1 MSKPNT
7 PQASPPR
14 ALRWAVAGS
23 VVVMIAAGGLF
34 YYASKMA
41 AAKRQHNHDEVVV
54 NINAHSCDPNE
65 LTVPAG
71 RASFRIVNRSERAV
85 EWEIL
90 DGVLVIEE
98 RENIAPGLSQV
109 INANLQPGDYA
120 ITCGLLSNPRG
131 VLHVTP
137 TAASDAAAKAKPSMV
152 AFVGPLSEFRVYLA
166 TQGSALIKAVTAL
179 NQAIAS
185 GDLAQAQALYLPA
198 RAAYQRLA
206 PAAQRLAELDNS
218 INARADYFEKREQDP
233 AFVGFHRVE
242 YALFQQRQPRRLEP
256 GRRAPAGRRH
266 PRSNSKL
273 LAQSLPP
280 EQIGEHRGAQP
291 QHPWPT
297 CAPPAV
303 KEERYSHADL
313 NGFASNLET
322 AHKVVELLRP
332 MLSKSAPEL
341 LPKIDAAL
349 SDFDSVLNS
358 FKVRTA
364 TPLTTRSVAH
374 NANRSPTRPRHSPTL
389 WMASIPP
396 SASPACKQ
404 KTNTDERI
412 AKPRCAT
419 SPPADGHGCR
429 RRRPGRIGPE
439 LLGDGCSPAQV
450 TEAPSSDKTED
461 RHDFHGVHQTGIVT
475 PRPASGMLVSFD
487 VLASDRQDR

>member
-1 MSKPNT
+1 MSKPNI

-71 RASFRIVNRSERAV
+71 RASFRIVNRSDRAV

-166 TQGSALIKAVTAL
+166 SQSSALIKAVTAL
-179 NQAIAS
+179 NQAITS
-185 GDLAQAQALYLPA
+185 GDLSQAQALYLPA

-218 INARADYFEKREQDP
+218 INARADYFEKRELDP
-233 AFVGFHRVE
+233 AFVGFHRLE
-242 YALFQQRQPRRLEP
+242 YALFQQRSLDSLTPVAARLL
-256 GRRAPAGRRH
+256 ADVTTL
-266 PRSNSKL
+266 KQQL

-280 EQIGEHRGAQP
+280 EQLVNIVVRNLNTLADVRAASGE
-291 QHPWPT
+291 
-297 CAPPAV
+297 
-303 KEERYSHADL
+303 EERYSHGDL
-313 NGFASNLET
+313 NGFAGNLQT

-332 MLSKSAPEL
+332 MLTKSAPEL
-341 LPKIDAAL
+341 LPKIDTAL
-349 SDFDSVLNS
+349 SDFDTLLNS
-358 FKVRTA
+358 FKVKDGYA
-364 TPLTTRSVAH
+364 TYDTVSGEQRKQIADKAKALAD
-374 NANRSPTRPRHSPTL
+374 AL
-389 WMASIPP
+389 DGID
-396 SASPACKQ
+396 PA
-404 KTNTDERI
+404 
-412 AKPRCAT
+412 
-419 SPPADGHGCR
+419 
-429 RRRPGRIGPE
+429 
-439 LLGDGCSPAQV
+439 LGL
-450 TEAPSSDKTED
+450 
-461 RHDFHGVHQTGIVT
+461 
-475 PRPASGMLVSFD
+475 SGL
-487 VLASDRQDR
+487 

>member
-1 MSKPNT
+1 MSKPNI

-71 RASFRIVNRSERAV
+71 RASFRIVNRSDRAV

-166 TQGSALIKAVTAL
+166 SQSSALIKAVTAL

-185 GDLAQAQALYLPA
+185 GDLSQAQALYLPA

-233 AFVGFHRVE
+233 AFVGFHRLE
-242 YALFQQRQPRRLEP
+242 YALFQQRSLDSLTPVAERLL
-256 GRRAPAGRRH
+256 ADVTTL
-266 PRSNSKL
+266 KQQL

-280 EQIGEHRGAQP
+280 EQLVNIVVRNLNTLADVRAASGE
-291 QHPWPT
+291 
-297 CAPPAV
+297 
-303 KEERYSHADL
+303 EERYSHGDL
-313 NGFASNLET
+313 NGFAGNLQT

-332 MLSKSAPEL
+332 MLTKSAPEL
-341 LPKIDAAL
+341 LPKIDTAL
-349 SDFDSVLNS
+349 SDFDTLLNS
-358 FKVRTA
+358 FKVKDGYA
-364 TPLTTRSVAH
+364 TYDTVSGEQRKQIADKAKALAD
-374 NANRSPTRPRHSPTL
+374 AL
-389 WMASIPP
+389 DGID
-396 SASPACKQ
+396 PA
-404 KTNTDERI
+404 
-412 AKPRCAT
+412 
-419 SPPADGHGCR
+419 
-429 RRRPGRIGPE
+429 
-439 LLGDGCSPAQV
+439 LGL
-450 TEAPSSDKTED
+450 
-461 RHDFHGVHQTGIVT
+461 
-475 PRPASGMLVSFD
+475 SGL
-487 VLASDRQDR
+487 